1 MLKIKETPEFRHCG
15 HVQRAGLAA
24 AEQLLA
30 GGKSALP
37 DLVYFTDDYLASGA
51 LISFARHGVR
61 FPRDVR
67 FVSLATKGFEP
78 VWWQDVTRIE
88 WNWFKQGEALAE
100 RVVELLE
107 GRTASADSAISP
119 EYIAGD
125 TFPLAKVRR
134 RSGGVT

>member
-1 MLKIKETPEFRHCG
+1 MR
-15 HVQRAGLAA
+15 V
-24 AEQLLA
+24 
-30 GGKSALP
+30 
-37 DLVYFTDDYLASGA
+37 
-51 LISFARHGVR
+51 
-61 FPRDVR
+61 PRDVR
-67 FVSLATKGFEP
+67 FVSLSTKGFEP

-88 WNWFKQGEALAE
+88 WDWFRQGEELAS

-107 GRTASADSAISP
+107 GHTASADSAISP